1 MFVPFE
7 MSYVYNWT
15 REFSMAQI
23 FSKILLFIYFYFFHS
38 FDEIM
43 TKIKREY
50 FLIRRK
56 FITFYCQ
63 AEHFWF
69 DGSPHRRCD
78 TGNLRGA
85 KRLVAIGKKKMPL
98 WNISHAGDP
107 LAHLLIRTTCAYSTY
122 VLMDWSTH
130 TYSQRAEPYRG
141 KEEEQLD
148 NVLYDS
154 KWIQAKE

>member
-15 REFSMAQI
+15 REFLMAQI
-23 FSKILLFIYFYFFHS
+23 FSKILLFIYLYFFHS

-85 KRLVAIGKKKMPL
+85 KRRVAIGKKKRCRYEIFHMP
-98 WNISHAGDP
+98 AT
-107 LAHLLIRTTCAYSTY
+107 R
-122 VLMDWSTH
+122 
-130 TYSQRAEPYRG
+130 
-141 KEEEQLD
+141 
-148 NVLYDS
+148 
-154 KWIQAKE
+154 